1 MTESDAGHH
10 GHHDDHG
17 GQGGGQTAARLGPA
31 RRCGGRRRALGRPS
45 HVGRHAGTG
54 GAGGPDSPARL
65 GRWGPG
71 AGGGGRCSRPQS
83 GLLAGRGVLGAR
95 HRHDRSRGSPHRGQ
109 GDGAPVAGAAVGP
122 VRTGRRPRR
131 TGAGG
136 DGVGPGRRRGVHR
149 HRGVPVL
156 THLLPP
162 STSAS
167 FRGRS
172 TPMAAN
178 LTTPLEARGVRT
190 PSTHH
195 MKIVNSREPPGC
207 QASTAVWDQSG
218 ASSRSG
224 SSTASRAT
232 AGRAHFLRAPSGSA
246 ATGKAAGR
254 GSQRIICNH

>member
-1 MTESDAGHH
+1 MTETHAGHH

-17 GQGGGQTAARLGPA
+17 GQGGGQTAALLGPA
-31 RRCGGRRRALGRPS
+31 RRCGGHRSALGRPS

-54 GAGGPDSPARL
+54 GTARTGTPARL

-71 AGGGGRCSRPQS
+71 AGGGGRCARPQCR
-83 GLLAGRGVLGAR
+83 LLPGRGVLGGR
-95 HRHDRSRGSPHRGQ
+95 HRHGRSRSSPHRGQ
-109 GDGAPVAGAAVGP
+109 GDGRPIAGAAVGP
-122 VRTGRRPRR
+122 VRIGRRPRR
-131 TGAGG
+131 TGV

-149 HRGVPVL
+149 CRGVPVL

-162 STSAS
+162 SASAS

-195 MKIVNSREPPGC
+195 TKIVNSREPPGC
-207 QASTAVWDQSG
+207 QASTAAWDQSG
-218 ASSRSG
+218 SSSRSG

-232 AGRAHFLRAPSGSA
+232 AGRAHFLQAPSGSA

-254 GSQRIICNH
+254 GSQRVICNH